1 MAAACFAAA
10 AAGLLARA
18 ANFMADR
25 WAHETTGVAVVRI
38 LATDA
43 PDALLTAEQA
53 IAAAPHVASAQ
64 IVTAERAASMME
76 DWQSG
81 EVRPSDLPPLQL
93 VEVDFSLTA
102 PRDAPERL
110 KQHLLQQGL
119 AVDVVSPQ
127 SSQTVAARSARS
139 MRIAALIG
147 AAFLSVLM
155 AVVIALSARA
165 LALRHADLITALAD
179 AGATSSRAG
188 QELGE
193 MAMRTGL
200 WAGVVGA
207 AGAGLVA
214 FAAIY
219 LSSPSSSPL
228 GILTGTHPLDWAP
241 LLLTPPLAALCANL
255 GARAGAAA
263 LHARASRII

>member
-25 WAHETTGVAVVRI
+25 WSHESTGVAVVRI

-43 PDALLTAEQA
+43 PDALATAEQA
-53 IAAAPHVASAQ
+53 IAAAPHVARAQ
-64 IVTAERAASMME
+64 IVTAERAASMIE

-93 VEVDFSLTA
+93 VEVEFTMGA
-102 PRDAPERL
+102 PANSAEQL
-110 KQHLLQQGL
+110 QQHLLQRGL
-119 AVDVVSPQ
+119 AADVVSPQ
-127 SSQTVAARSARS
+127 NSQTVAARSARAI
-139 MRIAALIG
+139 RL
-147 AAFLSVLM
+147 AAFVGAIVLALLM
-155 AVVIALSARA
+155 GAVIALSSRA

-179 AGATSSRAG
+179 MGATSSRAG

-207 AGAGLVA
+207 VAAGLVA

-219 LSSPSSSPL
+219 MSSPTSTPL
-228 GILTGTHPLDWAP
+228 GIVTSAHPLDWAP
-241 LLLTPPLAALCANL
+241 MILTPPLAAVFANL
-255 GARAGAAA
+255 GARAGAAT
-263 LHARASRII
+263 LHARAARIV